1 MVPPILILLFKIHI
15 TVLLF
20 AETINQESKLPL
32 PIQNNLS
39 KAAKSA
45 RKQTVL
51 LTKRANRK
59 GLKGVCSKGGSGT
72 YLKKLAAGAVGT
84 RAKSSGFPSK
94 SCIRHLYVLSPF
106 WTLQIWY
113 KGLLKVLIS
122 KSSERKPTLWSSQN
136 ILNSLVSLELRRKV
150 KGMLIEESWCTFN
163 QRSHWQKLQIKPK
176 PSEPLINLEPLV
188 QNWWNWFTVNNG

>member
-59 GLKGVCSKGGSGT
+59 VLKGLCSKGGSGT
-72 YLKKLAAGAVGT
+72 YLKKLAAAAAVGT

-106 WTLQIWY
+106 
-113 KGLLKVLIS
+113 
-122 KSSERKPTLWSSQN
+122 
-136 ILNSLVSLELRRKV
+136 
-150 KGMLIEESWCTFN
+150 
-163 QRSHWQKLQIKPK
+163 
-176 PSEPLINLEPLV
+176 
-188 QNWWNWFTVNNG
+188 